1 MNSRSCSTFGGGCRE
16 REIELAEGEI
26 PNNEKSS
33 KGLGN
38 VLFETVGSLSY
49 LVGSLVLITI
59 AVGTIG
65 GILISTKRLIQ
76 VKRTRSDEDDSV
88 SNRKDEVGDITSNG

>member
-1 MNSRSCSTFGGGCRE
+1 MPTDSKDKKGFGE
-16 REIELAEGEI
+16 A
-26 PNNEKSS
+26 
-33 KGLGN
+33 
-38 VLFETVGSLSY
+38 LFDGVGSLSY
-49 LVGSLVLITI
+49 LFGSAVLIAI

>member
-1 MNSRSCSTFGGGCRE
+1 MPTDSKG
-16 REIELAEGEI
+16 
-26 PNNEKSS
+26 K
-33 KGLGN
+33 KGLGEA
-38 VLFETVGSLSY
+38 LFDGVGSLSY
-49 LVGSLVLITI
+49 LFGSAVLVAI

-88 SNRKDEVGDITSNG
+88 SNRKDEASETK

>member
-1 MNSRSCSTFGGGCRE
+1 MPTDSKG
-16 REIELAEGEI
+16 
-26 PNNEKSS
+26 K
-33 KGLGN
+33 KGLGEA
-38 VLFETVGSLSY
+38 LFDIVGSLSY
-49 LVGSLVLITI
+49 LFGSAVLIAI

-88 SNRKDEVGDITSNG
+88 SNRKDGAGETK

>member
-1 MNSRSCSTFGGGCRE
+1 MPTD
-16 REIELAEGEI
+16 
-26 PNNEKSS
+26 S
-33 KGLGN
+33 KGKKGMGEA
-38 VLFETVGSLSY
+38 LFDTVGSLSY
-49 LVGSLVLITI
+49 LVGSVVLVAI

>member
-1 MNSRSCSTFGGGCRE
+1 MPTDSKG
-16 REIELAEGEI
+16 
-26 PNNEKSS
+26 K
-33 KGLGN
+33 KGLGEA
-38 VLFETVGSLSY
+38 LFDTVGSLSY
-49 LVGSLVLITI
+49 LVGSVVLVAI

-88 SNRKDEVGDITSNG
+88 SNLKDEAGETK